1 MYGSMQY
8 LSSMFPKPNYKQI
21 INDQSSSCWLLMSNF
36 KCNTCQLLVLPD
48 LEQLDQQPES
58 NFLQVLQNKRIGG
71 VPGRI
76 PSDDQVSR
84 SF

>member
-1 MYGSMQY
+1 
-8 LSSMFPKPNYKQI
+8 
-21 INDQSSSCWLLMSNF
+21 MSNF
-36 KCNTCQLLVLPD
+36 KCNTCQLLMLPD
-48 LEQLDQQPES
+48 LEQLGQQPES

-84 SF
+84 RF